1 MQATFYDTTCL
12 DKALENKRAEAGL
25 VVSTPVD
32 IMGKAAE
39 AQAAKA
45 AIITVF
51 LTNMFCGCD

>member
-1 MQATFYDTTCL
+1 M
-12 DKALENKRAEAGL
+12 KNKRAEAGL

-32 IMGKAAE
+32 IMGTAAE

>member
-1 MQATFYDTTCL
+1 M
-12 DKALENKRAEAGL
+12 ENKRAEAGL
-25 VVSTPVD
+25 VVGTPVD

-51 LTNMFCGCD
+51 LTNIFGVMRLYNVVRFR